1 MLPSFNNTWPLIKIA
16 ISDPFSAVTS
26 CHQKALQKNIN
37 PKTSKKPFDLIIFF
51 PHLQMHILLANHAYF
66 QKNWIHS
73 SGLFIHVF
81 LFPPW
86 RKAERWAGELACRFF
101 ALDNSRSSRCS
112 VQIAQNLLRDSSF
125 VRFLI
130 VIKIKTCLL
139 KHTTRVRTQDLV
151 SSVFLKHMAVPLLL
165 SNLVGAPDNHFSMTF
180 SSKLLWK
187 TVVKPGLHSN
197 TLSWFLDQGRRKVYC
212 ANTHTHTHTYLS
224 QHCSHIAVAN
234 VRCHSWLVS
243 VLTFGKVFTN
253 TVSLLMKPR
262 ASCLSQTHVPHGH
275 LSVPVMTRLLP
286 AEKYSYFNCPHC

>member
-51 PHLQMHILLANHAYF
+51 PHLQMHILFSQSRLFSEELNSQFWPIYSRLPLSPVE
-66 QKNWIHS
+66 K
-73 SGLFIHVF
+73 SGALSWWTC
-81 LFPPW
+81 LP
-86 RKAERWAGELACRFF
+86 FF

-187 TVVKPGLHSN
+187 L
-197 TLSWFLDQGRRKVYC
+197 L
-212 ANTHTHTHTYLS
+212 LS
-224 QHCSHIAVAN
+224 QVSIA
-234 VRCHSWLVS
+234 
-243 VLTFGKVFTN
+243 T
-253 TVSLLMKPR
+253 P
-262 ASCLSQTHVPHGH
+262 
-275 LSVPVMTRLLP
+275 
-286 AEKYSYFNCPHC
+286 CPDS